1 MLTRCRIQQEL
12 NTLYK
17 EAFNY
22 VKNNE
27 NLSEASKL
35 ITKMLKHD
43 PKSHK
48 IYALRG
54 TIFKLQGKSINRK
67 KKNNVKK
74 DVLSSAL

>member
-67 KKNNVKK
+67 KKTMLKK
-74 DVLSSAL
+74 TF